1 MILTAE
7 NYYSREADMEYMSV
21 SQFNSFV
28 GTPFKKRC
36 EARTMAKLNGNWQD
50 KSSPAML
57 IGSYVDAYFEGTI
70 TEFKSAHPEIL
81 TQKGDLRS
89 DFVKAEE
96 IIRFVERDP
105 FWMKYMVGEGLAQV
119 IVTGEI
125 GGVKWKGKLD
135 RLHEHV
141 AIVDGKVVASIRDKV
156 WDDFQRTKINFVEAY
171 GYIRQGAVY
180 QELWYQMSGER
191 LPFFITAVSKE
202 TVPDHEVIYIH
213 DSTLR
218 NELEAV
224 IERVE
229 NVVMVKEGKLPPIA
243 CGECDYC
250 KSIKMLESP
259 IYVND
264 L

>member
-7 NYYSREADMEYMSV
+7 NYFSREADMEYLSV

-28 GTPFKKRC
+28 GTPLKKRC
-36 EARTMAKLNGNWQD
+36 EARAMARLNGNWQD
-50 KSSPAML
+50 KPSTAML
-57 IGSYVDAYFEGTI
+57 IGSYVDAYFEGTLS
-70 TEFKSAHPEIL
+70 EFKSAHPEIL

-96 IIRFVERDP
+96 IIRFAEKDP
-105 FWMKYMVGEGLAQV
+105 FLMKYLVGDGLAQV

-125 GGVKWKGKLD
+125 GGAKWKGKLD
-135 RLHEHV
+135 RLHVGV
-141 AIVDGKVVASIRDKV
+141 AIVDGKVVASIRDKI
-156 WDDFQRTKINFVEAY
+156 WDDFQRVKINFVEAY

-191 LPFFITAVSKE
+191 LPFFIAAISKE
-202 TVPDHEVIYIH
+202 TVPDKEIIYIH
-213 DSTLR
+213 DSILKYA
-218 NELEAV
+218 LEEIA
-224 IERVE
+224 ESVE
-229 NVVMVKEGKLPPIA
+229 NVMMVKEGKLPPFA

-259 IYVND
+259 IYFND